1 MEENFYQFQRVN
13 EDEYSEDNSIN
24 ENSSFENELPKN
36 IKSNHEDQEFL
47 GESVATNYSNKQPNS
62 LLSLSNSL
70 NNLEHSQLKIPHS
83 LDIHKEKE
91 KENEIIYQQNEQIKM
106 EYKNLLNCIIDKNGI
121 INSVIIS
128 EDDNLINF
136 IMLKTIYNNLEQNKK
151 VCFIVSENKKAQNIF
166 NLYNQKQNI
175 KALILQKS
183 KGKKNKNDY
192 QSLINQ
198 INENNFIIFLPNVLY
213 KLLSIGFI
221 KIYDF
226 GLIIFDDCHLCDS
239 NHPYNMIMLEFYF
252 YYFNNPDILK
262 KLPKI
267 IGFTNSPYK
276 DKNII
281 KNNKKCVELLKNIS
295 ENLNCQMVVDP
306 AIFENK
312 KNEEDNVEFIE
323 VKSFMKE
330 KNKIEGINIVLFKF
344 FFEDMLNL
352 CLEDYFK
359 INGEKPELNSSNKK
373 DIKRKYLNTL
383 KDKFNSETFEKY
395 NSIETSERS
404 LHFLSTNSLMFQAF
418 EDIQKHLINIIQNLD
433 LEEIYNFFKKYKE
446 LYETNLKKQ
455 KDEDIYFKKLYKKML
470 FIFKVNERAFKRLL
484 NKNVVYK
491 TDRINKFI
499 NKLNNIYSNNKNAK
513 TLIFVPNRKIANII
527 FNYLNR
533 DNKDNYFKNKSQFIV
548 GTNGKKDEN
557 ILLTLATR
565 ITSHI
570 LNERIKEYNENKIQ
584 ILICTPPAIEYLDKE
599 TCHYIIIFTELSNSN
614 NDYERVKEKAKI
626 CKAKLIIFGDE
637 QNKIDDSL
645 KKKKDKEF
653 IQLKSLFMEN
663 EKIKNPKDF
672 RSPDFIKNK
681 NLNKIMYYYIEKT
694 EAKMSLK
701 NCMLL
706 FNEINNL
713 YLSKGIIIQTNKII
727 IPYDK
732 EQKFECQIYFKC
744 ENNYDISFQSKKYND
759 KQSAENEC
767 YMLYIMFLHKKK
779 LIDDHFRLKI

>member
-1 MEENFYQFQRVN
+1 MEDFYQFKRVN
-13 EDEYSEDNSIN
+13 EDEYSEENSFN
-24 ENSSFENELPKN
+24 ENSSFEKEPPKN
-36 IKSNHEDQEFL
+36 INHEDQEFL
-47 GESVATNYSNKQPNS
+47 GESATTSFSNKPRNS
-62 LLSLSNSL
+62 FLSLSNSL
-70 NNLEHSQLKIPHS
+70 NNLEHSQLKIPNS
-83 LDIHKEKE
+83 LDIHKEK
-91 KENEIIYQQNEQIKM
+91 KNEIIYQQDEQIKM
-106 EYKNLLNCIIDKNGI
+106 EYKNLLNCVIDKKEI

-136 IMLKTIYNNLEQNKK
+136 IMLQTICNNLEQNKK

-166 NLYNQKQNI
+166 NLYNNKQNI

-252 YYFNNPDILK
+252 YYFNHPDILK

-276 DKNII
+276 DKNIV

-295 ENLNCQMVVDP
+295 ENLDCQMVVDP

-312 KNEEDNVEFIE
+312 KNDEDNIEFIE
-323 VKSFMKE
+323 VESFMKE
-330 KNKIEGINIVLFKF
+330 KNKIDGINIVLFKF
-344 FFEDMLNL
+344 FFENMLNL
-352 CLEDYFK
+352 CLEDYLK
-359 INGEKPELNSSNKK
+359 NHGEKPELNSFNKK

-395 NSIETSERS
+395 NSVETSERS
-404 LHFLSTNSLMFQAF
+404 LHFLSANSEMFQVF

-433 LEEIYNFFKKYKE
+433 LEEIYNFFEKYKE

-470 FIFKVNERAFKRLL
+470 FIFKVNARAFKRLL

-491 TDRINKFI
+491 TDRIYKFI
-499 NKLNNIYSNNKNAK
+499 NKLNEIYSNNKNSK

-527 FNYLNR
+527 YNYLNR
-533 DNKDNYFKNKSQFIV
+533 DSRDNFFKNKSQFIV

-599 TCHYIIIFTELSNSN
+599 TCDYIIIFTELSNSN
-614 NDYERVKEKAKI
+614 NDYERVKEKAKT
-626 CKAKLIIFGDE
+626 CKAKLIIFGGE

-653 IQLKSLFMEN
+653 IQLKSLFMED

-672 RSPDFIKNK
+672 RSPDFIENK
-681 NLNKIMYYYIEKT
+681 NLNKIMYYYIDKT

-713 YLSKGIIIQTNKII
+713 YLSKGIIIKTNKII

-732 EQKFECQIYFKC
+732 EQKFECQIYFQC
-744 ENNYDISFQSKKYND
+744 ENNYNIPFQSKKYND